1 MSIEAKKLKQQRSV
15 LGRGLSALIS
25 APVPAL
31 PGRVV
36 PFQAISQ
43 AATPERADGAA
54 APAISSEPP
63 ATEPEFSVARALE
76 GEHQG
81 RASGLLQAMRSTAT
95 SNFSGVS
102 YLAIERLIANPKQ
115 PRQEFLEAEL
125 KELSDSIKT
134 LGVLQPILVRPSMQE
149 EQGTQEGVSL
159 FEIVA
164 GERRFRAAK
173 LAELTQVPV
182 VVRELSDK
190 EALEFA
196 LVENVQRA
204 NLNPVEEARAYL
216 RLQEEFGMSQSE
228 IADRVGK
235 ERASVAN
242 YLRLVK
248 LPEEVLALLQKG
260 ELTVG
265 HAKAILTIRE
275 ASAQLS
281 LARKVAKEALSVR
294 ALEAIVSK
302 VLVLD
307 AGKRSARTNSGDG
320 QQRQPLDFPD
330 VTDRLRNALG
340 TKVSIKHHASGRGR
354 VEIEYFSEA
363 ELDRIIEKILS
374 SSTKDLLAG
383 Q

>member
-1 MSIEAKKLKQQRSV
+1 
-15 LGRGLSALIS
+15 
-25 APVPAL
+25 
-31 PGRVV
+31 
-36 PFQAISQ
+36 
-43 AATPERADGAA
+43 
-54 APAISSEPP
+54 
-63 ATEPEFSVARALE
+63 
-76 GEHQG
+76 
-81 RASGLLQAMRSTAT
+81 
-95 SNFSGVS
+95 
-102 YLAIERLIANPKQ
+102 
-115 PRQEFLEAEL
+115 
-125 KELSDSIKT
+125 
-134 LGVLQPILVRPSMQE
+134 
-149 EQGTQEGVSL
+149 
-159 FEIVA
+159 
-164 GERRFRAAK
+164 
-173 LAELTQVPV
+173 
-182 VVRELSDK
+182 
-190 EALEFA
+190 
-196 LVENVQRA
+196 
-204 NLNPVEEARAYL
+204 
-216 RLQEEFGMSQSE
+216 MSQSE

-265 HAKAILTIRE
+265 HAKEILTIRE
-275 ASAQLS
+275 AIAHLS